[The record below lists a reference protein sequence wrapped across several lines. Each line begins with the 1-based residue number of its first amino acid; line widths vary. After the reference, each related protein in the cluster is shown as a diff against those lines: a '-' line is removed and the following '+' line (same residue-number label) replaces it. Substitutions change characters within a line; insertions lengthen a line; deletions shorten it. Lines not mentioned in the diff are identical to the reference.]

1 MDSKIKSKDYI
12 KDIPNWE
19 EQYLATDPQLTVR
32 EKELLK
38 GDPIKSH
45 EGMMY
50 GRMYREWREERIKQ
64 TLND

>member
-1 MDSKIKSKDYI
+1 MNKDYI

-38 GDPIKSH
+38 GDPIKSN